1 MKRKTSKFFA
11 ALISVIVAV
20 SVLTV
25 TGFAADTKGLS
36 SGLKKYL
43 SNPENTQFDFC
54 ISRLLTMTPIGLFL
68 YFQDAVKKMYIR
80 NIRKYINNAVKENY
94 VSLKPSDLARIAL
107 SVKAYGL
114 DPENIGGK
122 DLISALKS
130 VDYSSNLY
138 EQHYLSSYGS

>member
-43 SNPENTQFDFC
+43 SNPENTQFDF
-54 ISRLLTMTPIGLFL
+54 SDTSVVDNDADWTVL

-80 NIRKYINNAVKENY
+80 NIRNT
-94 VSLKPSDLARIAL
+94 
-107 SVKAYGL
+107 
-114 DPENIGGK
+114 
-122 DLISALKS
+122 
-130 VDYSSNLY
+130 
-138 EQHYLSSYGS
+138 

>member
-43 SNPENTQFDFC
+43 SIPKTHNLIFRIP
-54 ISRLLTMTPIGLFL
+54 RLLTMTPIGLFL

-80 NIRKYINNAVKENY
+80 NIRNT
-94 VSLKPSDLARIAL
+94 
-107 SVKAYGL
+107 
-114 DPENIGGK
+114 
-122 DLISALKS
+122 
-130 VDYSSNLY
+130 
-138 EQHYLSSYGS
+138 